1 MSLTSVR
8 IEKVVKHKKKKDNSL
23 LYITVCE
30 GEIDV

>member
-8 IEKVVKHKKKKDNSL
+8 IEKVVKHKKKDNSL